1 MRATRR
7 LRAIAAAGL
16 ALALVAGAGAG
27 ALATAKRMG
36 LIGPGEVPQQY
47 RALVLKAAE
56 LCPKV
61 PVEVL
66 AAQLANES
74 GWDPHAVS
82 PAGAQG
88 IAQFMPSVWEQV
100 GRDGNGDGRADV
112 WDPEDAIPSA
122 AAFNCRNRQLVKGV
136 TGSRLRNTL
145 AAYNAGYAAVRRYDG
160 VPPYPETQDYVAR
173 ILADAKSIAW

>member
-1 MRATRR
+1 M
-7 LRAIAAAGL
+7 LVVAA
-16 ALALVAGAGAG
+16 V
-27 ALATAKRMG
+27 ATALLVGVGVLGVSTARRAG

-47 RALVLKAAE
+47 RALVLEAAE

-74 GWDPHAVS
+74 SWDPRAVS

-88 IAQFMPSVWEQV
+88 IAQFMPRVWEQV
-100 GRDGNGDGRADV
+100 GKDANDDGRADV

-122 AAFNCRNRQLVKGV
+122 AAFNCHNRRLVKDVSGN
-136 TGSRLRNTL
+136 RLRNTL
-145 AAYNAGYAAVRRYDG
+145 AAYNAGFAAVRRYGG
-160 VPPYPETQDYVAR
+160 VPPYPETQAYVAR
-173 ILADAKSIAW
+173 ILADAKTISW

>member
-1 MRATRR
+1 MRATHR
-7 LRAIAAAGL
+7 LRVLVVGALGL
-16 ALALVAGAGAG
+16 ALVIGVGVLGMS
-27 ALATAKRMG
+27 TAKRLG
-36 LIGPGEVPQQY
+36 LIGPGEVPHQY
-47 RALVLKAAE
+47 RALVLKSAE

-74 GWDPHAVS
+74 GWDARALS

-88 IAQFMPSVWEQV
+88 IAQFMPQVWDQV
-100 GRDGNGDGRADV
+100 GRDANGDGRADV

-136 TGSRLRNTL
+136 SGSRLRNTL
-145 AAYNAGYAAVRRYDG
+145 AAYNAGFAAVRKYGG
-160 VPPYPETQDYVAR
+160 VPPFPETQAYVSR
-173 ILADAKSIAW
+173 IMADAKAISW